1 MTEIEISTGASSA
14 LTAKTWDSISWQK
27 IDKQVTRLQMRIAKA
42 EREGKKGKVKAL
54 QRILTCSFYAKCLA
68 VKRVVSNKGG
78 KTPGVD
84 GIIWKTAKQK
94 IQATLSL
101 KRHGYN
107 PLPSR
112 RINVPKKQKGKFR
125 PISIPTMK
133 DKAMQALWH
142 MALLPIAEE
151 RSDLNSYGFRPKRST
166 RDAIEQCFKALC
178 KNESPKWVF
187 EGDIRSCFDKIS
199 HQWLLENI
207 PMDKQILRKF
217 LKAGFMEKQKLYPTE
232 LGTEQGSTISPTL
245 AIMALSGIERKV
257 RSTSSRQRAKEQINF
272 VSYADDFIITGNSPE
287 LLKGKVIPIVTEFL
301 AERGLELSQEKSKIT
316 HIDEG
321 FNFLGLNVRKYK
333 GKLLIKPAKE
343 NIKTFL
349 QDIRSAIKAN
359 YSAKTENLINLLN
372 PKIRGWANYF
382 CSAVSSK
389 AFSYVDNM
397 IYRMLKSWLL
407 RRHSDKSKSWIIK
420 KYYIRRG
427 LSKWNFHAMIKDKKG
442 NKIPFYLYQ
451 ACKTPIAR
459 HIKIKGEAH
468 PFNPKFKDYFKLR
481 DKTSK
486 TRLTSSN
493 SRLKLNTRLLGDNV
507 ALLRA

>member
-1 MTEIEISTGASSA
+1 LLRQNE
-14 LTAKTWDSISWQK
+14 K
-27 IDKQVTRLQMRIAKA
+27 
-42 EREGKKGKVKAL
+42 
-54 QRILTCSFYAKCLA
+54 
-68 VKRVVSNKGG
+68 VSNKGG

-166 RDAIEQCFKALC
+166 SDAIEQCFKALC

-272 VSYADDFIITGNSPE
+272 VSY
-287 LLKGKVIPIVTEFL
+287 
-301 AERGLELSQEKSKIT
+301 GLELSQEKSKIT